1 MFVQI
6 LSQDVKHFK
15 TTFYK
20 CVGSFLSCQVTIWIC
35 KGLAYPNTK
44 SWAQELLCATV

>member
-6 LSQDVKHFK
+6 LSQHVNHFK
-15 TTFYK
+15 TTSYK

-35 KGLAYPNTK
+35 KGFAYPNTK
-44 SWAQELLCATV
+44 SWAQELSCAAV